1 MAGPYGAPM
10 GVGEARLVAVTGSTG
25 LVGRSLCARLEGGGF
40 RVRRLVRR
48 AASRT
53 GETSWDPSA
62 AGLDSAAFDGVD
74 AVVHLAGENL
84 SAGRWTRRRKEDI
97 LRSRVEGTG
106 LLART
111 LAALPRPP
119 RVLLSA
125 SAVGWYGDRGDE
137 TLDETSGPGTGFL
150 ADVCARW
157 EAATEPARESGIRV
171 VLLRSGVVLSGDGGA
186 LPRMA
191 RPFRMFAGGRVGS
204 GRQWVSW
211 ISRED
216 AVGAILH
223 LLSAESVSGP
233 VNLVAPAPATN
244 GELSCAIGRT
254 LHRPCWLP
262 VPRFVLRLAFGE
274 MAGVV
279 LASTR
284 VLPGRLTASTFSY
297 RCPDLASTLAAELR

>member
-1 MAGPYGAPM
+1 M
-10 GVGEARLVAVTGSTG
+10 GGGDARLVAVTGSTG
-25 LVGRSLCARLEGGGF
+25 LIGRSLCARLVGGGF

-48 AASRT
+48 AARRAD
-53 GETSWDPSA
+53 ETSWDPSA
-62 AGLDSAAFDGVD
+62 ARLDSAVFDGVD

-84 SAGRWTRRRKEDI
+84 SAGRWTRLRKESL

-119 RVLLSA
+119 GVLLSA

-137 TLDETSGPGTGFL
+137 ELDESSAPGSGFL

-157 EAATEPARESGIRV
+157 EAATEPARDTGIRV

-191 RPFRMFAGGRVGS
+191 RPFRLFAGGRVGS

-211 ISRED
+211 IARED

-223 LLSAESVSGP
+223 LLSAGEVSGP
-233 VNLVAPAPATN
+233 VNLVAPQPTTN
-244 GELSCAIGRT
+244 AELSRAIGRA

-262 VPRFVLRLAFGE
+262 VPRFALRLAFGE
-274 MAGVV
+274 MADVV
-279 LASTR
+279 LGSTR
-284 VLPGRLTASTFSY
+284 VLPRRLTASGYAF
-297 RCPDLASTLAAELR
+297 RCPNLAATLATELG